1 MLKKIKASLKSGNT
15 AAFIGQFIKFGLVGL
30 SNTIISTAITY
41 VFLFIDDTLLYT
53 GYVVGF
59 VVSVLNAYLWNSR
72 YVFENVQGKKWKA
85 VLKVYVSYGLSFLL
99 GFLFM
104 YIFVDIAG
112 QSKWLAQPAS
122 LCFTIPLNFFMNK
135 YWAFKKS
142 KKEEGTSNE
151 KNINSD
157 SDV

>member
-1 MLKKIKASLKSGNT
+1 MLKKLKASLKNGNT
-15 AAFIGQFIKFGLVGL
+15 ATFIGQFIKFGLVGL

-41 VFLFIDDTLLYT
+41 VFLFIDDSLLYI

-59 VVSVLNAYLWNSR
+59 VVSVLNAYFWNSR
-72 YVFENVQGKKWKA
+72 YVFDSKPKGKMKA
-85 VLKVYVSYGLSFLL
+85 VLKVYVSYGSTFLL

-122 LCFTIPLNFFMNK
+122 LCFTIPLNFLMNK
-135 YWAFKKS
+135 YWAFKKT

-157 SDV
+157 SNV